1 MTVAEKKFPSAKKKN
16 WGELKKGL
24 KHLLEKSHHDLN
36 WTEMEMA
43 FSVLAV
49 TLAESWTCASLAF
62 VEAQWLSCQR
72 VTFLKSLSR
81 PLFLHFRLFYII
93 QLTDKF
99 LPMLGF
105 ELQIFGVG
113 SNCSANCATT
123 TANSNFV
130 LYLDFDN
137 FTANKI
143 VLACFHRC
151 NCSALELSSDPI

>member
-1 MTVAEKKFPSAKKKN
+1 MPKN
-16 WGELKKGL
+16 LYGVINQATGK
-24 KHLLEKSHHDLN
+24 
-36 WTEMEMA
+36 
-43 FSVLAV
+43 V
-49 TLAESWTCASLAF
+49 
-62 VEAQWLSCQR
+62 QWLLNAPST
-72 VTFLKSLSR
+72 TFSSQFTDKQCSQWLKEKVKGCSVYAVPLSTQALVDR
-81 PLFLHFRLFYII
+81 KWGSSISFFLLKLCLWAVYFRLFYII